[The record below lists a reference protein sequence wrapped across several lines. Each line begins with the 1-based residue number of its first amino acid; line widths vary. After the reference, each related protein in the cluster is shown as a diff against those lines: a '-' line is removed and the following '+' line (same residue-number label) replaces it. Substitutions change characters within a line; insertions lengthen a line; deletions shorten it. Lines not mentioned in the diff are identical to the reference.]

1 MATHL
6 EESLQRDIDRIRS
19 KITNMAELGERALK
33 DCVKALLERN
43 RQLAYSII
51 LRDQRIDELEQ
62 EIDRLC
68 LEFLVRQQPVAGHLR
83 FAYATIKVN
92 LELERVGDYA
102 ESIARQILK
111 ISSMNFT
118 IATERFVEIS
128 DLSIPM
134 LRNAVLAFV
143 SQDAELARDTMATEE
158 IVDALKSKI
167 NSELVQLRQEEKI
180 PLEALNPLMT
190 VARRFERVSDQA
202 RNICEETVYMCT
214 GEYAKHKGAEATR
227 ILFVD
232 EHNSC
237 RSQMAEGIGNS
248 LGQPQFIF
256 SSAGLDPRP
265 VDPTT
270 VRVLKEK
277 GIDISRQTSKAVAQ
291 VPNFD
296 HYHIIVS
303 LAKEAEKVFPRPPH
317 KTVCLD
323 WAVPD
328 PSKARGTPQEIN
340 AAYQTTYREIRAHI
354 LDLVEA
360 IVGTKTS

>member
-6 EESLQRDIDRIRS
+6 EESLQRDIERIRA
-19 KITNMAELGERALK
+19 KVTHMAELGERALK

-68 LEFLVRQQPVAGHLR
+68 LEFLVRQQPVATHLR
-83 FAYATIKVN
+83 FAYATIKIN

-111 ISSMNFT
+111 ISSLNF
-118 IATERFVEIS
+118 AFPTERFVEIA

-143 SQDAELARDTMATEE
+143 TQDAELARETMATEE
-158 IVDALKSKI
+158 IVDTLKSKI
-167 NSELVQLRQEEKI
+167 NSELFDLQRANKI

-202 RNICEETVYMCT
+202 KNICEETLYMCT

-237 RSQMAEGIGNS
+237 RSQMAEAIGHS
-248 LGQPQFIF
+248 LDRPQFVF

-265 VDPTT
+265 IDPAT
-270 VRVLKEK
+270 RSFLNDK
-277 GIDISRQTSKAVAQ
+277 GIDISRQSSKSVAQ
-291 VPNFD
+291 IPNLE
-296 HYHIIVS
+296 HYHILIA
-303 LAKEAEKVFPRPPH
+303 LAMEAQKVFPKPPH

-323 WAVPD
+323 WNVPD
-328 PSKARGTPQEIN
+328 PSKAKGTPQEVR
-340 AAYQTTYREIRAHI
+340 AAYETAYREIHAHI
-354 LDLVEA
+354 HDLVGA
-360 IVGTKTS
+360 IVGNGRP